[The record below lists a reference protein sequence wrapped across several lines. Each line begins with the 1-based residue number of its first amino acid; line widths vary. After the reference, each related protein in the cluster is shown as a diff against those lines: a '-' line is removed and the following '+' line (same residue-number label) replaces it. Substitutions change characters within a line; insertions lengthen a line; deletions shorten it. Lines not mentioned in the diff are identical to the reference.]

1 MLSGGGMMEKVKF
14 NNGKLRI
21 LQISDAQD
29 LHWVRKTMLVM
40 LENAC
45 EALKPDLIV
54 FTGDNILGNHLRDY
68 RFSSKK
74 KEMSKE
80 EEFEIMRTALAHILD
95 IPEKRGIPFAM
106 IYGNHDD
113 MNSFTGDEQ
122 AEIFRSYSMN
132 RGFENTGDL
141 CGTYRLP
148 VYSSDGKKQ
157 LLNLWMINT
166 SRHDK
171 SLDRCFN
178 EITEKQVEWFKKE
191 SDLQKEINDGKAFD
205 SFVFMHIPLKE
216 LESFTESCS
225 PEEATVCYKDISLK
239 KADGVFGYLNEPVTP
254 LEIDNGFYKEVLND
268 GGVRAVVS
276 GHDHTND
283 FVGEK
288 NGIKF
293 VSSPAASF
301 RCYGGSNRGVKLFEI
316 DENDTTD
323 FYCRT
328 VYYDELCGTG
338 PVAKLRWFLDADEY
352 EKKKFAVLGTI
363 AAGTVALASAFAV
376 KKLLKK

>member
-1 MLSGGGMMEKVKF
+1 MEKVKF

-29 LHWVRKTMLVM
+29 LHWVRKTMLLM

-45 EALKPDLIV
+45 EQLKPDLIV

-74 KEMSKE
+74 KEMSRD

-95 IPEKRGIPFAM
+95 IPERRGIPFAM

-148 VYSSDGKKQ
+148 VYSSDGEKQ

-166 SRHDK
+166 SWHDK
-171 SLDRCFN
+171 ALDRCFN
-178 EITEKQVEWFKKE
+178 DITETQVEWFKKE
-191 SDLQKEINDGKAFD
+191 SAEQKELNGGNPFD
-205 SFVFMHIPLKE
+205 SLVFMHIPLKE
-216 LESFTESCS
+216 LCNFTVECS
-225 PEEATVCYKDISLK
+225 PEEATVSYNDINLK

-254 LEIDNGFYKEVLND
+254 IENDNGFYEEVLSD
-268 GGVRAVVS
+268 GGVRAIVS

-288 NGIKF
+288 DGIKF

-301 RCYGGSNRGVKLFEI
+301 RCYGGANRGVKLFEI
-316 DENDTTD
+316 DENNTSD

-328 VYYDELCGTG
+328 VYYNELCGDG
-338 PVAKLRWFLDADEY
+338 PIAKLRWFWDADEC
-352 EKKKFAVLGTI
+352 EKKKFAVLGGI
-363 AAGTVALASAFAV
+363 AISTAV
-376 KKLLKK
+376 IGGAAAVCKLLKK